1 MDTSFVIGWKEL
13 LVFAIIMLA
22 IYVAELLLLMRS
34 GRSSGGL
41 FRRANKDESALTTLT
56 ERVNTL
62 EKRLARLE
70 KTDFSADNISG
81 EEATTPYG
89 KAFTLAKQG
98 MDVAQVAT
106 ACGISRAEAE
116 LIVAMQHKHLH

>member
-22 IYVAELLLLMRS
+22 IYVAELLLLTRS
-34 GRSSGGL
+34 GQSSGGL
-41 FRRANKDESALTTLT
+41 FRRGHKDKAALSALN
-56 ERVNTL
+56 ERIAVL

-70 KTDFSADNISG
+70 KSELATDNISG
-81 EEATTPYG
+81 EEGTTPYG

-106 ACGISRAEAE
+106 LCGISRAEAE

>member
-1 MDTSFVIGWKEL
+1 MDTSFVITWKEL
-13 LVFAIIMLA
+13 LIFAIIVLA
-22 IYVAELLLLMRS
+22 VYVAEMLLLMRKGKS
-34 GRSSGGL
+34 FSLFGRS
-41 FRRANKDESALTTLT
+41 RADYAALSALQEKLAAM
-56 ERVNTL
+56 ENRLAKL
-62 EKRLARLE
+62 EKSSLV
-70 KTDFSADNISG
+70 ADSIDS
-81 EEATTPYG
+81 EAPTTPYG

>member
-1 MDTSFVIGWKEL
+1 MDTSFVFTWKEL
-13 LVFAIIMLA
+13 LIFAIIVLA
-22 IYVAELLLLMRS
+22 VYVAEMLLLMRK
-34 GRSSGGL
+34 GRSSGL
-41 FRRANKDESALTTLT
+41 FGRSRRETAELSALQDQ
-56 ERVNTL
+56 VAAM
-62 EKRLARLE
+62 EKRLALLE
-70 KTDFSADNISG
+70 KSGLVADSMDN
-81 EEATTPYG
+81 EAPTTPYG